1 MWCHHQTEIWICP
14 LKTQDRPIIYK
25 QLSLPGEREE
35 ELLELYTDDA
45 VGYKFTVVH
54 YQYSSG

>member
-1 MWCHHQTEIWICP
+1 MAGSSIFSVNSN
-14 LKTQDRPIIYK
+14 DRPIIHK

-45 VGYKFTVVH
+45 IGYKFTVVH
-54 YQYSSG
+54 YQ